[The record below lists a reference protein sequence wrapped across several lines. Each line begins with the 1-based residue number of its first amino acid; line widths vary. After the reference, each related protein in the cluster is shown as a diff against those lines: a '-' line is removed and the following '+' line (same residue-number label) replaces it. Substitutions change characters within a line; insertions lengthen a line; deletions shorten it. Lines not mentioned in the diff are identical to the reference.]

1 MTDQRAH
8 DMDFVRA
15 WNEALTECGNLDAL
29 AERLGISYRA
39 MLRRR
44 RRVEARLGVTLPS
57 PGSAADAERALMARK
72 GVAPEFDMTH
82 PVAPGFVVK
91 GTSTLYGP
99 EGQILQWVKTD
110 QDRERMHAAMLA
122 AVEAMAERIPREKP
136 RPAPKHTSDDLLNC
150 YVITDYHIG
159 ALSWPEETG
168 QAWDTDIAENMLV
181 EWFAA
186 AIAQSPASGTAV
198 FAQLGDWLH
207 WDGMD
212 AVTPT
217 SKHLLDSDTRFQRIV
232 RVAIRVS
239 RRIIGMMLAKH
250 ERVHVIM
257 AEGNHDPAS
266 SVWLRELMAALYE
279 NEPRVTV
286 DVSPDPYYCV
296 EHGATALFFH
306 HGHKRGVKHIDTV
319 FAAKFR
325 EVFGRTRYAYAHMGH
340 LHHVDVKETNLMV
353 VEQHQ
358 TLAARDAYASRGGWM
373 SDRSAQVITYHREL
387 GEVGRVRIAAAMF
400 EAQAA

>member
-1 MTDQRAH
+1 MTDQRAD

-15 WNEALTECGNLDAL
+15 WNEALTECSSLIAL
-29 AERLGISYRA
+29 AKHFGISNRA

-44 RRVEARLGVTLPS
+44 RRVEARLGITLPS

-82 PVAPGFVVK
+82 PVAPGFAVK
-91 GTSTLYGP
+91 GTSTLYTQAG
-99 EGQILQWVKTD
+99 IAAQWVKTD
-110 QDRERMHAAMLA
+110 QDRERMHAAMVA

-136 RPAPKHTSDDLLNC
+136 RPAPKHANADLLNC
-150 YVITDYHIG
+150 YVITDYHVG
-159 ALSWPEETG
+159 SLSWPEETG
-168 QAWDTDIAENMLV
+168 EPWDTSIAERMLID
-181 EWFAA
+181 WFGA
-186 AIAQSPASGTAV
+186 AIAQSPPAESAV
-198 FAQLGDWLH
+198 LAQLGDFLH
-207 WDGMD
+207 YDSLE
-212 AVTPT
+212 AITPT
-217 SKHLLDSDTRFQRIV
+217 SKHLLDADSRFQRVV
-232 RVAIRVS
+232 RVAIRAV
-239 RRIIGMMLAKH
+239 RQIIGMLLAKH
-250 ERVHVIM
+250 QHVHVLM
-257 AEGNHDPAS
+257 AEGNHDMAS

-296 EHGATALFFH
+296 EHGQTALFFH
-306 HGHKRGVKHIDTV
+306 HGHKRGVKNVDTV

-340 LHHVDVKETNLMV
+340 LHHVDVKETNLML

-358 TLAARDAYASRGGWM
+358 TLAARDAYASRVGWV
-373 SDRSAQVITYHREL
+373 SDRSAQVITYHRAL